1 MKTTK
6 IERDIRLT
14 HDCVGEFT
22 VPDYLPEIEKLLSAE
37 CSVTS
42 DGLYLKPS
50 GSSGITAEQS
60 GEVAFEVVWQGGEN
74 AAPTG
79 AVFRCDYDNTAVL
92 GAFSPGVTPHCR
104 SVTTVESVFCRV
116 TAPRKLSLRARLSSR
131 IEAASLTP
139 VALPSGCDSDEIE
152 TLTENISSAVSVSG
166 SSRDLYASTE
176 LRSIGTPLYCRGGV
190 RVDTCSPSSPS
201 ECRLT
206 GEILLTCFFAENNAI
221 RTESFSIPFDE
232 TVTID
237 LPDDLGFD
245 LAACCRGFG
254 NVSSVTVREGD
265 GADIADVTY
274 ELFADVLFSVSGEV
288 VLDAFSTVAPSSAE
302 YGELCYS
309 SVVTA
314 ASTPISVN
322 ERTAVSRTGRAELL
336 TGSAVVESARIEENG
351 EKKLRLTGSLTG
363 TALINADGERENV
376 PYSVP
381 WSCELPVFVKDT
393 DCEMPDYIADVSVLS
408 VSGRA
413 DGELSVSAELFVS
426 VSATAPKRLPV
437 LETLSI
443 DGGTVPTAHCIRVC
457 YPTSGERVWDIA
469 KRFRVPVSRVASPA
483 NTDENGAPRRVVV
496 I

>member
-1 MKTTK
+1 MKTRK

-22 VPDYLPEIEKLLSAE
+22 VPDYLPEVEKLLSAE

-60 GEVAFEVVWQGGEN
+60 GEVAFEVVWQGGESSS
-74 AAPTG
+74 PTG
-79 AVFRCDYDNTAVL
+79 AVFRCDYENTAVL

-104 SVTTVESVFCRV
+104 AVTTVESVFCRV

-131 IEAASLTP
+131 IEAASVTTAA
-139 VALPSGCDSDEIE
+139 VPSGCDSDKVE
-152 TLTENISSAVSVSG
+152 TLTEEINSAVSVSG
-166 SSRDLYASTE
+166 ASRDLYASTE
-176 LRSIGTPLYCRGGV
+176 LRGIETPLYCRGGV
-190 RVDTCSPSSPS
+190 RVDTCAPSSPS

-206 GEILLTCFFAENNAI
+206 GEILLTCFFVENDAI
-221 RTESFSIPFDE
+221 RTEAISIPFDE
-232 TVTID
+232 TVSLD
-237 LPDDLGFD
+237 LPDDLSFD

-254 NVSSVTVREGD
+254 SVSSVTIRNGD
-265 GADIADVTY
+265 GADTADVTY
-274 ELFADVLFSVSGEV
+274 ELFAEVLFSSSGKV
-288 VLDAFSTVAPSSAE
+288 VLDAFSTAAPSNAE

-309 SVVTA
+309 TVITA

-336 TGSAVVESARIEENG
+336 TGSAVVESARIEADG
-351 EKKLRLTGSLTG
+351 EKLRLAGSLTG

-381 WSCELPVFVKDT
+381 WTCDFPVSVKGT
-393 DCEMPDYIADVSVLS
+393 DCETPDYIADVSVLS

-413 DGELSVSAELFVS
+413 DGELSVSAELFIS
-426 VSATAPKRLPV
+426 VSATAPKRLPI
-437 LETLSI
+437 LEALST
-443 DGGTVPTAHCIRVC
+443 DDSVEPSQHCIRVC
-457 YPTSGERVWDIA
+457 YPASGERVWDIA
-469 KRFRVPVSRVASPA
+469 KRFRVPVAKVASPK
-483 NTDENGAPRRVVV
+483 NTSENGSPRRVIV

>member
-22 VPDYLPEIEKLLSAE
+22 VPDYLPEVEKLLSAE
-37 CSVTS
+37 CALSS

-60 GEVAFEVVWQGGEN
+60 GEVAFEVVWQGGES

-92 GAFSPGVTPHCR
+92 GAFPPGVTPHCR
-104 SVTTVESVFCRV
+104 AVTTVESVFCRV

-139 VALPSGCDSDEIE
+139 VTVPSGCAADSVEK
-152 TLTENISSAVSVSG
+152 LTESIDSAVSVSG
-166 SSRDLYASTE
+166 SSRDLFASTA
-176 LRSIGTPLYCRGGV
+176 LRDVGTPLYCRGGI

-206 GEILLTCFFAENNAI
+206 GDILITCFFVENDVI
-221 RTESFSIPFDE
+221 RTETVSIPFDE
-232 TVTID
+232 AVALD
-237 LPDDLGFD
+237 LPDDLSFD

-254 NVSSVTVREGD
+254 SVSSVTIREGD
-265 GADIADVTY
+265 GADTADVTY
-274 ELFADVLFSVSGEV
+274 ELFAEVLFSVSGDV
-288 VLDAFSTVAPSSAE
+288 VLDAFSTASPSSAE

-309 SVVTA
+309 SVITA

-336 TGSAVVESARIEENG
+336 TGSAVVESARIECNG
-351 EKKLRLTGSLTG
+351 EKLRLTGSLTG
-363 TALINADGERENV
+363 TALISADGERENV

-381 WSCELPVFVKDT
+381 WSCEIPVSVKDA
-393 DCEMPDYIADVSVLS
+393 DCETPDYIANVSVLS

-437 LETLSI
+437 LEALSI
-443 DGGTVPTAHCIRVC
+443 DGNAEPTSHCIRVC
-457 YPTSGERVWDIA
+457 YPTSGERAWDIA
-469 KRFRVPVSRVASPA
+469 KRFRVPVSKVASPA